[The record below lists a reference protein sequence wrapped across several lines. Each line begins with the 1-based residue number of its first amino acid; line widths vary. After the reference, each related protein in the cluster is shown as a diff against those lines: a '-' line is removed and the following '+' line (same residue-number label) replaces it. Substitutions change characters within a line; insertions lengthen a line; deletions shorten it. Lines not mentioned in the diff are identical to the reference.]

1 MRAIYLP
8 AFALL
13 SMFGATA
20 SSATVLIG
28 SVTDTYLYP
37 NATSAY
43 ATSTLTVGTTVSCPG
58 ADPICNNYTFAK
70 PTTLLASGLAITLNE
85 LGGSSYNPVAFNGIN
100 FSNLLFDD
108 GSLLTGYSLST
119 NLAGLDASRIAF
131 TSNSI
136 SFNGQGLAFLN
147 SPYFITLNLL
157 TSTSAVPEP
166 STWAMML
173 MGFGGLGF
181 QLRRKRKTAAL
192 LQVA

>member
-8 AFALL
+8 AIALL
-13 SMFGATA
+13 SVFGATA

-28 SVTDTYLYP
+28 SLTDTYLFP
-37 NATSAY
+37 NASSAY

-58 ADPICNNYTFAK
+58 ADPICNGTFAE

-85 LGGSSYNPVAFNGIN
+85 LGGSGYTPAAFNGIN

-136 SFNGQGLAFLN
+136 SFNGQGLDFRT

-157 TSTSAVPEP
+157 TSAGSVPEP
-166 STWAMML
+166 ATWAMML
-173 MGFGGLGF
+173 LGFGGLGF
-181 QLRRKRKTAAL
+181 QLRRKRMTSAL
-192 LQVA
+192 PQAV

>member
-8 AFALL
+8 AGALL

-20 SSATVLIG
+20 SPATVLIG
-28 SVTDTYLYP
+28 SLTDTYLYP

-58 ADPICNNYTFAK
+58 ADPICKGTFVE

-85 LGGSSYNPVAFNGIN
+85 LGGTNYSTAAFSGIN

-157 TSTSAVPEP
+157 TSTGAVPEP

-192 LQVA
+192 LQAA

>member
-8 AFALL
+8 AVALL

-28 SVTDTYLYP
+28 SVTDTYLFP
-37 NATSAY
+37 VATNAV

-58 ADPICNNYTFAK
+58 ADPICNFTFAK
-70 PTTLLASGLAITLNE
+70 PTTLLASGLEITLNE
-85 LGGSSYNPVAFNGIN
+85 LGGSNYNTAAFNGIN

-136 SFNGQGLAFLN
+136 SFNGQGLAFSN

-192 LQVA
+192 LQAA